1 MVDDVWTVQ
10 RHLEGKPQ
18 SSIELFSRFVE
29 VLQGLGPFE
38 VSPSKTTIT
47 FKGKRRGFAGARPT
61 AAGLRGYF
69 DAQRD
74 ILASTGDHRITRVSP
89 YTKRLFVHHFRL
101 TSPDEL
107 DDTVVAWLAEAYAV
121 GEGDHLK

>member
-1 MVDDVWTVQ
+1 MVDSGWTVQ

-18 SSIELFSRFVE
+18 SSVDLFLRFVE
-29 VLQGLGPFE
+29 VLKELGPFE
-38 VSPSKTTIT
+38 FSPSKTTIT

-61 AAGLRGYF
+61 ADGLRGYF

-74 ILASTGDHRITRVSP
+74 ILAATGDQRILSVAP

-101 TSPDEL
+101 VSQDEL
-107 DDTVVAWLAEAYAV
+107 DDTLVGWLAEAYAV
-121 GEGDHLK
+121 GGGDHLR

>member
-1 MVDDVWTVQ
+1 MADSEWTVQ

-18 SSIELFSRFVE
+18 TSVDLFLRFVE
-29 VLQGLGPFE
+29 ALQGLGPFE

-47 FKGKRRGFAGARPT
+47 FKGGRRGFAGARPT
-61 AAGLRGYF
+61 ATGLRGYF

-74 ILASTGDHRITRVSP
+74 ILAATGDPRILSVAP

-101 TSPDEL
+101 VSQDEL
-107 DDTVVAWLAEAYAV
+107 DDTLIGWLAEAYAV